1 MNKEIAI
8 KIENLSKF
16 YPLIEKENL
25 GNGHKSAL
33 NNLTA
38 KIYKGET
45 IALIGSNGSG
55 KSTLLSILSGITKP
69 SGGKAFLNGSV
80 ASILQIGDNFHPDLT
95 GRENTH
101 LFFKLRNVKLQNLTD
116 LAEKV
121 KQFSGL
127 EAYFDMP
134 VKFYSQGMFLR
145 LAFSTA
151 FHKDADIYLLD
162 EVMGVGDDAFK
173 LKAEM
178 VLNNLRKAG
187 KTIVM
192 ATHDKQEVIAMSSRC
207 LWLEQ
212 GALVQFEKPQNTIV
226 EYSKFQRLRFEKDL
240 SENLKS
246 EQEILEPMNG
256 QKELSLEFE
265 PEKYGNENLWVKH
278 IAVKSKE
285 SNTLY
290 KEETLKISV
299 AFYKKIKACAIS
311 CQLKVRDAFGNPVF
325 FTLSIYNQ
333 QNQKLEEGTEN
344 LIGNLKYA
352 CEIPARTLAGGEY
365 YLSLFFGKKINPK
378 I

>member
-1 MNKEIAI
+1 
-8 KIENLSKF
+8 
-16 YPLIEKENL
+16 
-25 GNGHKSAL
+25 
-33 NNLTA
+33 
-38 KIYKGET
+38 
-45 IALIGSNGSG
+45 
-55 KSTLLSILSGITKP
+55 
-69 SGGKAFLNGSV
+69 
-80 ASILQIGDNFHPDLT
+80 
-95 GRENTH
+95 
-101 LFFKLRNVKLQNLTD
+101 
-116 LAEKV
+116 
-121 KQFSGL
+121 
-127 EAYFDMP
+127 
-134 VKFYSQGMFLR
+134 
-145 LAFSTA
+145 
-151 FHKDADIYLLD
+151 
-162 EVMGVGDDAFK
+162 
-173 LKAEM
+173 
-178 VLNNLRKAG
+178 
-187 KTIVM
+187 M

-365 YLSLFFGKKINPK
+365 YLSLFFGKKNKSQNISAFNERAYKFPNEIKFIVHSKGDEFISEPVHYAFNPAWNWNLDSE
-378 I
+378 